1 MANTLYTYGNS
12 SVTSPFIELFELDA
26 TGLNSM
32 VPGGATPSNLSRL
45 NFPQPTSTPNSKF
58 YITNSI
64 PERPNITTNPSA
76 SLNGVTFNGNN
87 YMSFPLELQG
97 VDAHGDGTASG
108 KPVLTVAN
116 TNQFFLAAILSL
128 GDLIGVKVTRIR
140 TFYDFCDFGS
150 NPDVNQTYPIDVW
163 VITQKSVHTK
173 SGIQWN
179 LSSYLDRPGVKLPR
193 LQIFTDAVAGQIGF
207 PGVSRILQ

>member
-1 MANTLYTYGNS
+1 MTNLYTKGNS
-12 SVTSPFIELFELDA
+12 LNPGAYIELFILDA
-26 TGLNSM
+26 SGLNSM
-32 VPGGATPSNLSRL
+32 VPGGATSGNLATL
-45 NFPQPTSTPNSKF
+45 GMQPDSKY
-58 YITNSI
+58 YITNSP
-64 PERPNITTNPSA
+64 PENPNVTNAAGS
-76 SLNGVTFNGNN
+76 SLTGIMFGGKN
-87 YMSFPLELQG
+87 YLSFPLELQG

-108 KPVLTVAN
+108 KPVLTVSN

-128 GDLIGVKVTRIR
+128 GDLVGVKITRIR
-140 TFYDFCDFGS
+140 TFYDFCDFGAY
-150 NPDVNQTYPIDVW
+150 PDTTQTYPLDIW

-193 LQIFTDAVAGQIGF
+193 LQIFTDAVAGNIGF